1 MTQLLNALPIT
12 PYLLLRL
19 IAIAFALLIAV
30 IKRKSFNLT
39 LADTFSVTTFS
50 VFGAIAGAKVLYAIG
65 QVLMH
70 GSEIG
75 FWTQSNWSNIIR
87 AGGPLYGTVLGVI
100 GMIFLFVKIFNHMAL
115 DVLGLASIVLFGA
128 NFFSRIGCLLEGCCY
143 GIQLPNGNRFPYQ
156 LTEGL
161 LCALVFICFLIWRP
175 EKKQKEI
182 IFPLSII
189 IYSVIRFV
197 LEFFRGDSGRGIWLS
212 LSSSQWIAI
221 VMIIATSFVW
231 LFKQHKRK
239 QIDTTYSERD
249 SDDQ

>member
-1 MTQLLNALPIT
+1 
-12 PYLLLRL
+12 LRL
-19 IAIAFALLIAV
+19 IAIAFALVFAI

-39 LADTFSVTTFS
+39 LADTFRVTVFS
-50 VFGAIAGAKVLYAIG
+50 VFGAIVGAKVFYSIG
-65 QVLMH
+65 QIIMH
-70 GSEIG
+70 GSEVD
-75 FWTQSNWSNIIR
+75 FWTLSNWSNIIR

-100 GMIFLFVKIFNHMAL
+100 GMIFLFSKMFNYRAI
-115 DVLGLASIVLFGA
+115 DILGLASIALFGA
-128 NFFSRIGCLLEGCCY
+128 NFFSRIGCLMAGCCY
-143 GIQLPNGNRFPYQ
+143 GIQLPTGNRFPYQ

-231 LFKQHKRK
+231 LFKQHKSK
-239 QIDTTYSERD
+239 QIDTTYSEKD
-249 SDDQ
+249 FDDQ